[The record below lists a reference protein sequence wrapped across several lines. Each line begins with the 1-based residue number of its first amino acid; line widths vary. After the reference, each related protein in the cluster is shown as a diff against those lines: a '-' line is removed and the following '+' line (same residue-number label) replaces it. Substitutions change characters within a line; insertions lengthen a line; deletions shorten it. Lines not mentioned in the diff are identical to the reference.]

1 MSTFMPWPAAM
12 QAKLVAVVLRPD
24 PPFVP
29 ARQIIITAS

>member
-1 MSTFMPWPAAM
+1 M

-29 ARQIIITAS
+29 ARQIIILHCCVLPLLASM